1 MYRYRL
7 TPLRQDWTKIA
18 DNNVV
23 IIIGSKLS
31 LNTFIFWTSRVE
43 GLRSMYRVIHWHKT
57 ELECTRKD
65 LKPEL
70 QLLNISDLKQSNS
83 KHTIEF
89 R

>member
-1 MYRYRL
+1 MEKTDEKRHL
-7 TPLRQDWTKIA
+7 M
-18 DNNVV
+18 
-23 IIIGSKLS
+23 
-31 LNTFIFWTSRVE
+31 SRVE

-57 ELECTRKD
+57 ELERTWKD

-83 KHTIEF
+83 KHTIKF